1 MKVVVHPAYQHLK
14 SFIYDLPSHFESE
27 GTLLYRG
34 RNVVK
39 LYQVDGM
46 SLVVKRYKHPN
57 IIQRVVY
64 TYFKRSKTARAYD
77 YAALLRKKGIDT
89 PHEVA
94 YIETFKKG
102 LFTTGYFVS
111 LYYSYPPTSV
121 QLDVEEFNLKFS
133 DPLLS
138 NVATTYP
145 ADETKEFNYP
155 LANSLAAFFV
165 ELHSKGILH
174 GDLNLSNVL
183 YYQKEDGNYHFCVID
198 TNRSV
203 FKQPTPNECLENLK
217 RTTHRRN
224 VLIYLVSRYA
234 ELRNWSSKD
243 CADKIVR
250 QLDLFEKR
258 NRLKHKL
265 QGWIRIKR
273 K

>member
-1 MKVVVHPAYQHLK
+1 MKVVIHPAYQHLK

-145 ADETKEFNYP
+145 ADETNQLSVGRQSGCLFRRIAQQRHLTRRFKPEQRTLLPKRGWKLPFLRHRHEP
-155 LANSLAAFFV
+155 L
-165 ELHSKGILH
+165 
-174 GDLNLSNVL
+174 
-183 YYQKEDGNYHFCVID
+183 
-198 TNRSV
+198 
-203 FKQPTPNECLENLK
+203 
-217 RTTHRRN
+217 
-224 VLIYLVSRYA
+224 
-234 ELRNWSSKD
+234 
-243 CADKIVR
+243 
-250 QLDLFEKR
+250 
-258 NRLKHKL
+258 
-265 QGWIRIKR
+265 RI
-273 K
+273 

>member
-1 MKVVVHPAYQHLK
+1 MKVVIHPAYQHLT
-14 SFIYDLPSHFESE
+14 SFIDDLPRLFDSE
-27 GTLLYRG
+27 GTLLYQG

-39 LYQVDGM
+39 RYQVNGID
-46 SLVVKRYKHPN
+46 LVVKRYKHPN
-57 IIQRVVY
+57 IIQRIVY
-64 TYFKRSKTARAYD
+64 TYFRRSKAARAYG
-77 YAALLRKKGIDT
+77 YAALLREKGIDT

-121 QLDVEEFNLKFS
+121 LLNVKELNLKFS
-133 DPLLS
+133 NPPTS
-138 NVATTYP
+138 NVTTTFP
-145 ADETKEFNYP
+145 ANQTKEFNYP

-174 GDLNLSNVL
+174 GDLNLSNIL
-183 YYQKEDGNYHFCVID
+183 YYQGKDENYHFCVID
-198 TNRSV
+198 TNRSI
-203 FKQPTPNECLENLK
+203 FKNPTPDECLENLK
-217 RTTHRRN
+217 RTTHRRD
-224 VLIYLVSRYA
+224 VLIYLVSYYA
-234 ELRNWSSKD
+234 ELRNWPSKD
-243 CADKIVR
+243 CADKIIR

-265 QGWIRIKR
+265 QDWLRLKH

>member
-1 MKVVVHPAYQHLK
+1 MKVVIHPAYQHLK

-138 NVATTYP
+138 NVATTYR
-145 ADETKEFNYP
+145 ADETKDFNYP
-155 LANSLAAFFV
+155 LADSLAAFFV
-165 ELHSKGILH
+165 ELHSKGILQ

-217 RTTHRRN
+217 RPTHRRN